1 MTYGYGMMLRLSGVA
16 LAAFVSVS
24 LLVPSV
30 HAQSSD
36 VQALLDR
43 INRLEA
49 DLNNVQRKVFQGQDV
64 PAPSVSSSSS
74 AVVPQGEAA
83 ALLSSRLDSLEEE
96 QRGFTGTLEEV
107 TFKVDQLKNRLDKL
121 VLDIDFRLSDIE
133 RRLNGGQA
141 LPLANNNP
149 AGEAGTGGSVAQ
161 SAQTENSIAAGQP
174 ASNTA
179 EGLPKGTQLLGTLRV
194 PKDGGQPLATT
205 SKAPGVTPPASTSGT
220 ETASAPVVANLSP
233 AEQYNQA
240 IALIRKDDYAGAE
253 AAFTSF
259 LEQNS
264 EHSLAGNAQYW
275 LGETHY
281 VRGDYP
287 SAASAFLNGYQNYPQ
302 SSKGADNLLKLAMT
316 LGRMEQ
322 KEEACVTFQQLE
334 KQYKNLASRLK
345 RIAGREKEKFGCS

>member
-1 MTYGYGMMLRLSGVA
+1 MTNGYGMMVRLSGVV

-24 LLVPSV
+24 LLASSV
-30 HAQSSD
+30 QAQSSD

-74 AVVPQGEAA
+74 TVVPQGEAA

-96 QRGFTGTLEEV
+96 QRGFTGSLEEV

-121 VLDIDFRLSDIE
+121 ILDIDFRLSDIE
-133 RRLNGGQA
+133 RRLNGGQS
-141 LPLANNNP
+141 LPLANSGP
-149 AGEAGTGGSVAQ
+149 AGQAGSEGNAAQTAQGGSTATG
-161 SAQTENSIAAGQP
+161 QT

-179 EGLPKGTQLLGTLRV
+179 DGLPKGTQLLGTLRV

-205 SKAPGVTPPASTSGT
+205 SKTPGVTPPATPSAS
-220 ETASAPVVANLSP
+220 ETAAAPSVANLSP

-264 EHSLAGNAQYW
+264 QHSLAGNAQYW

-287 SAASAFLNGYQNYPQ
+287 NAASAFLNGYQNYPQ

-322 KEEACVTFQQLE
+322 KDEACVTFQQLE

-345 RIAGREKEKFGCS
+345 RIAGREKQKFGCS